1 MGLTHRQNATRN
13 KYTILETIR
22 RNGGISRRDIAK
34 LTILSPTTITKF
46 TEELIK
52 ESLIRERGTI
62 PSSGG
67 RKPIKLKINP
77 NSAYTIGV
85 DIGSANL
92 RVLLV
97 DLKGKILL
105 QREETHSQ
113 EGKEVILNKAKKM
126 IRHLIKESAFPFQ
139 KIKGIGIGIS
149 GVVNYKEGIC
159 LLCHHRCGWE
169 NTNLKEFFE
178 EEFNLPTLVD
188 DSSRTAA
195 IAVKNY
201 ELDNKIKNFIYLGI
215 GIGVGS
221 GIFIDGRLYR
231 GTKGLAGEIGH
242 TTVDENGPRCS
253 CGNRGCLESLV
264 SASAITERAK
274 KLLEEGVNS
283 QLTGKVVTPKR
294 IAQAAKE
301 EDKLALNIVAE
312 TGRYLGIGIA
322 NAINIFDPQMVIL
335 GGGIGQM
342 GELLLPAVQETVKL
356 RALQATARGV
366 DIKFTQLGNEVAA
379 LGSATLVLDN
389 LFHTSL
395 VYL

>member
-22 RNGGISRRDIAK
+22 RNGGVARRDIAK
-34 LTILSPTTITKF
+34 TTGLSPTTVTKF
-46 TEELIK
+46 TEKLIR
-52 ESLIRERGTI
+52 ENLIRERGTI

-67 RKPIKLKINP
+67 RKPIKLNINP
-77 NSAYTIGV
+77 NSAYAIGV
-85 DIGSANL
+85 EIGSANL

-97 DLKGKILL
+97 NLKGKILL

-113 EGKEVILNKAKKM
+113 EGKEKILNKVKKM
-126 IRHLIKESAFPFQ
+126 IHQEIRELSFPRE

-149 GVVNYKEGIC
+149 GVVEHQKGIC
-159 LLCHHRCGWE
+159 LFCHHMQGWE
-169 NTNLKEFFE
+169 NTNLKEIFE
-178 EEFNLPTLVD
+178 KEFNLPTVVD

-195 IAVKNY
+195 TAVKNY
-201 ELDNKIKNFIYLGI
+201 EVDKDIKNLIYLGI

-221 GIFIDGRLYR
+221 GVFINGRLYR
-231 GTKGLAGEIGH
+231 GTKGLAGELGH

-253 CGNRGCLESLV
+253 CGNRGCLEALV
-264 SASAITERAK
+264 SGPAITARTK
-274 KLLEEGVNS
+274 KLLEERVNS
-283 QLTGKVVTPKR
+283 LLAEQEITPEAIGK
-294 IAQAAKE
+294 AARK
-301 EDKLALNIVAE
+301 EDKLALNIIAK

-322 NAINIFDPQMVIL
+322 NIINIFDPEVIVL

-342 GELLLPAVQETVKL
+342 GELLLPAIQGTVKL
-356 RALQATARGV
+356 RALQAAARGV
-366 DIKFTQLGNEVAA
+366 EIKFTQLGSEAAA
-379 LGSATLVLDN
+379 LGAATLVLDN